1 MQTNPKKTRNRVF
14 RMEDGKL
21 YFTREAERRIFFVL
35 TLLMLAAGVMI
46 RVGVI

>member
-1 MQTNPKKTRNRVF
+1 MQINPKKTRNRTF
-14 RMEDGKL
+14 RMQDGKL

-46 RVGVI
+46 RMGMI

>member
-1 MQTNPKKTRNRVF
+1 MQINPKKTRNRAF
-14 RMEDGKL
+14 RMQDGKF

-46 RVGVI
+46 RMGMI

>member
-1 MQTNPKKTRNRVF
+1 MQINQKKIRNRAF
-14 RMEDGKL
+14 RMQDGRL

-46 RVGVI
+46 RMGVI